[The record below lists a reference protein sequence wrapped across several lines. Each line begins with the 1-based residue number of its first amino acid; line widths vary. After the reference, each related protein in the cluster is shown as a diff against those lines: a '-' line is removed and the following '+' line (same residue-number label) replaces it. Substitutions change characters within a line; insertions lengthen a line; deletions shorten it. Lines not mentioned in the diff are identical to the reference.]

1 MLKKFEN
8 CDNYLYSKILIFFLF
23 SPVGNYWESSFDT
36 SDMCLAHKR
45 LWNTAG
51 RYHIWLLSVQGK
63 MRRCADRGGSG
74 IKPKET
80 SANVYSGNFHLH
92 AFDHVSLIP
101 CLISD
106 YNFQIFKGISFKN
119 PTEARYWQQSIFF
132 PGSLLFQSVWL
143 TTELTMQPP
152 H

>member
-1 MLKKFEN
+1 
-8 CDNYLYSKILIFFLF
+8 
-23 SPVGNYWESSFDT
+23 
-36 SDMCLAHKR
+36 MCLAHKR

-74 IKPKET
+74 IKPKKT

-106 YNFQIFKGISFKN
+106 YTFQIFMGISFKN
-119 PTEARYWQQSIFF
+119 PTEARY
-132 PGSLLFQSVWL
+132 
-143 TTELTMQPP
+143 
-152 H
+152 